1 MYVFRRRHA
10 LFILIVFSAT
20 GCQTVKGWLRPYVC
34 ECQTPLE
41 HATTIH
47 DEYEEDDDPDLD
59 PDGSADKQGED
70 LSAEQADVTEPDT
83 HDAAALEEFPIELG
97 TAVNVADPK
106 ERDRVKRNYLFR
118 GEADDGRVVLE
129 GEFSSRNQAELAVID
144 VGKTFEVYSDSARVA
159 QSPFLFS
166 APPKEMGP
174 FVVSSQ
180 LVRDGR
186 AEIITRVVST
196 NESGQQVLELAIW
209 KVIGGE
215 VAIVFRK
222 PLARLSDGKWVP
234 VGNVH
239 FLTGQRNR
247 FIEYVPNDA
256 NGQPGTPEIYRW
268 NRWEGLFRIPKPVP
282 TAPLRSESPFSTR
295 PRLVT
300 AAWIR

>member
-10 LFILIVFSAT
+10 LLIFIVFSAT

-34 ECQTPLE
+34 ECQTPQE
-41 HATTIH
+41 HATAIH
-47 DEYEEDDDPDLD
+47 DEYEEDDDPEH
-59 PDGSADKQGED
+59 SSVEHGED
-70 LSAEQADVTEPDT
+70 LSTEQADVTESDT
-83 HDAAALEEFPIELG
+83 HDEAALEEFPVEWVN
-97 TAVNVADPK
+97 AVDVADPK

-129 GEFSSRNQAELAVID
+129 GEFSSRNQAELAVVD

-222 PLARLSDGKWVP
+222 PLARLTDGKWVTLGK
-234 VGNVH
+234 VR

-247 FIEYVPNDA
+247 FIEYVPSDA
-256 NGQPGTPEIYRW
+256 NGQPGPPEIYRW

-282 TAPLRSESPFSTR
+282 TAPLRSESPLSVR